1 MTGKFKKDILK
12 WTEVILDPEDEIIP
26 ALSVNWPVYKE
37 IFIEKMAGYLYED
50 IRRSGVFVT
59 SPFNSL
65 AEDEKSIWFDY
76 VSELPGKLKSL
87 NLFIRPYK
95 DFYRTCIITDNEIE
109 KLAGRDNER
118 YFRLKPAWSDNSDY
132 FFKELN
138 YMIPPQLKKIGFEI
152 VRNDEESQIDLNVIK
167 RLARAIHSRY
177 LEEMRNRSGDDTLAS
192 EYPGDDGNQYLT
204 DFDKLP
210 DDIKFSNLDNAYHI
224 HTKLLSIGYKIKP
237 VEKGYKAFTLYLKD
251 DEIETMARVEH
262 IRWSWDKRLNGW
274 IYGDTRNNLKKIHP
288 GLIPYEELSESEKE
302 KDRELVR
309 LIPALLQD
317 IGYVAYPIIP
327 GRIKNLSFAI
337 KPQSSVHKLL
347 NEIKKLNEE
356 IRKASQF
363 YPAIEEKITIT
374 NKKIEET
381 ISEVQESYNYAR
393 HIQETFLPDDLF
405 VRECFPE
412 SFILFKP
419 RDIVSGDLYFFSKRD
434 NLTIFAVADCTGHG
448 IPGAL
453 LSTLGYGI
461 IDQAVN
467 EIRLTHP
474 TQILH
479 HLYSRVHKFLRR
491 DEDGTGLSDDMD
503 IAICVFDRKT
513 RLLTYSGVN
522 NPIYRIN
529 KGDLIE
535 YRAKNFLQTHN
546 GYQTETFESE
556 VIKTE
561 PGDTIYLFSDGYSD
575 QFGGK
580 YHKKYQSSR
589 FKTFLLENQQCSM
602 PEQRDKLYEEIEM
615 WREENDE
622 DQTDDI
628 LVIGIRL

>member
-1 MTGKFKKDILK
+1 MTGKFKKNILK

-26 ALSVNWPVYKE
+26 ALSVNWLDYKE
-37 IFIEKMAGYLYED
+37 IFIEKATTYLYED
-50 IRRSGVFVT
+50 MRRSGVIAT
-59 SPFNSL
+59 LPFISL
-65 AEDEKSIWFDY
+65 PEAEKSQWYDY
-76 VSELPGKLKSL
+76 VSELPEKLKVL
-87 NLFIRPYK
+87 NLFIRPFK

-109 KLAGRDNER
+109 ILAGRDIER
-118 YFRLKPAWSDNSDY
+118 YVNLKPAESDDSNH

-138 YMIPPQLKKIGFEI
+138 YMIPPQLKKIGFEL
-152 VRNDEESQIDLNVIK
+152 VSSGEESQIDLNTIK
-167 RLARAIHSRY
+167 KLARAIHSRY
-177 LEEMRNRSGDDTLAS
+177 LHEMSNHPSGDETLS
-192 EYPGDDGNQYLT
+192 EYPGDPGNQYLI
-204 DFDKLP
+204 DFDNLP

-237 VEKGYKAFTLYLKD
+237 VSKGYQAYTLHLKD
-251 DEIETMARVEH
+251 DEVETMACVEH

-274 IYGDTRNNLKKIHP
+274 IYGEFRDNIKKIHP

-302 KDRELVR
+302 KDRELVK

-337 KPQSSVHKLL
+337 KPQSSVHILL

-356 IRKASQF
+356 IQKASQA

-381 ISEVQESYNYAR
+381 IREVQESYNYAR
-393 HIQETFLPDDLF
+393 HIQETYLPDDLF

-467 EIRLTHP
+467 EIRLTDP
-474 TQILH
+474 TRILH

-491 DEDGTGLSDDMD
+491 DEDGSGLSDDMD
-503 IAICVFDRKT
+503 IAICAFDKKT

-522 NPIYRIN
+522 NPIYRIS
-529 KGDLIE
+529 KGELIE
-535 YRAKNFLQTHN
+535 YKAKNFLQTSN

-556 VIKTE
+556 VIKTD
-561 PGDTIYLFSDGYSD
+561 PGDTIYLLSDGYTD

-580 YHKKYQSSR
+580 DHKKYQRSR
-589 FKTFLLENQQCSM
+589 FKTFLLENQHCSM
-602 PEQRDKLYEEIEM
+602 PEQRDKLYEEFEL

>member
-1 MTGKFKKDILK
+1 MTGKFKKDLFK

-26 ALSVNWPVYKE
+26 AISVNWPVYKV
-37 IFIEKMAGYLYED
+37 IFIEKTAAYLYED
-50 IRRSGVFVT
+50 MRRSWKSAT
-59 SPFNSL
+59 LPFASL
-65 AEDEKSIWFDY
+65 TEDEKSMWYDY
-76 VSELPGKLKSL
+76 VSELPEKLKIL
-87 NLFIRPYK
+87 NLFIRPFK
-95 DFYRTCIITDNEIE
+95 DFSRTCIITDNEIE
-109 KLAGRDNER
+109 KLAGRDIER
-118 YFRLKPAWSDNSDY
+118 YFNLKPVESDSSNH

-138 YMIPPQLKKIGFEI
+138 YLIPPQLKKIGFEI
-152 VRNDEESQIDLNVIK
+152 VSSGEESQIDMNIIK
-167 RLARAIHSRY
+167 KIARAIHSRY
-177 LEEMRNRSGDDTLAS
+177 LHEMSNRPSGDKPAS
-192 EYPGDDGNQYLT
+192 EYPGDPGNQYVT
-204 DFDKLP
+204 DFDNLP
-210 DDIKFSNLDNAYHI
+210 EDIKFSNLDNAYHI
-224 HTKLLSIGYKIKP
+224 HTKLLSVGYKIKP
-237 VEKGYKAFTLYLKD
+237 VQKGYKAFTLHLKD
-251 DEIETMARVEH
+251 DEVETMACVEH

-274 IYGDTRNNLKKIHP
+274 IYGDIRDNIKKIHP
-288 GLIPYEELSESEKE
+288 GLVPYEELSESEKE

-309 LIPALLQD
+309 LIPGLLQD

-327 GRIKNLSFAI
+327 GRIKNLFFAI

-347 NEIKKLNEE
+347 NEIKILNEE
-356 IRKASQF
+356 IQKASQA
-363 YPAIEEKITIT
+363 YPAIKEKITIT

-405 VRECFPE
+405 VRECFPD

-434 NLTIFAVADCTGHG
+434 NLSIFAVADCTGHG

-503 IAICVFDRKT
+503 IAICAFDRET

-535 YRAKNFLQTHN
+535 YRARNFQQSYFGNHS
-546 GYQTETFESE
+546 ETFESE
-556 VIKTE
+556 MIKTE

-580 YHKKYQSSR
+580 NHKKYQRSR
-589 FKTFLLENQQCSM
+589 FKTFLLENQHCSM